1 VLHLQTITDLLA
13 ETRISADSLAV
24 LSGLSPARI
33 SQGIRGIREFSN
45 DETIRLLDAL
55 KDVKQLIGVL
65 KPIPV
70 DLSRPLLVRQ
80 LIAEMKLYS
89 DLPTIGDLIL
99 LNSLLQ
105 DTPFQQIMDSRE
117 WTANDLKQA
126 IEEMQKKFEQAQLRL
141 NAIVSG
147 SFQNSGM

>member
-1 VLHLQTITDLLA
+1 MLHLETITDLLA

-33 SQGIRGIREFSN
+33 SQGIRGVREFSN
-45 DETIRLLDAL
+45 VETIRLLDAL
-55 KDVKQLIGVL
+55 RDVKQLIKVL

-80 LIAEMKLYS
+80 LIAEMQLYS

-105 DTPFQQIMDSRE
+105 NTPFRQIMDSRE
-117 WTANDLKQA
+117 WTANDLREA

-141 NAIVSG
+141 NAVVSE
-147 SFQNSGM
+147 SFQNRSM